1 MICLKLLRMRKMG
14 DGIATASASALGLIL
29 LLCLA
34 LAHPALAGTETGE
47 FCPTC
52 PDWTDMDGWLAKKE
66 AYEQEQQQKTQLEKQ
81 EITLTTQNAEPVPVQ
96 VPRESNPATGSIYR
110 VRTGSFAQSL
120 VSPHEVSSDDVVLD
134 ISPSA
139 TRYIEGA
146 VNINYERFFGKGGRL
161 KSAGEIAELLGQA
174 GISRNDSLVI
184 AGECLPCGGGP
195 SPAIFSY
202 WILKYLGQEKV
213 RVLDGSIEDWAAAGL
228 NTSNESAMRTKTD
241 YIPALRP
248 ELLATYDFV
257 VNGGAQIVDARP
269 ARDFSIG
276 SIPGAV
282 NIPFENVVEDET
294 IGAQEDLEKVFV
306 GLDKARPVVV
316 YTNVG
321 VEASLVWFALT
332 LSGYDARL
340 YTWRDWLENQPKFG
354 YELAEARAEPNP
366 VRAGR
371 ATTITASFRENDID
385 AGESS
390 SLKDS
395 SSGNSSTNGD
405 VKLTVKGCVT
415 CGFGSPESFAS
426 INRSSG
432 VVQIGSSRQTTQ
444 PEGTAVQETDSSL
457 LCTALV
463 IAPDGSE
470 AARTRLLQTSG
481 YKYAGIWNA
490 NVAPG
495 IYRVSILATVSSNSE
510 TFVDALEIEV
520 TA

>member
-1 MICLKLLRMRKMG
+1 
-14 DGIATASASALGLIL
+14 
-29 LLCLA
+29 
-34 LAHPALAGTETGE
+34 
-47 FCPTC
+47 
-52 PDWTDMDGWLAKKE
+52 
-66 AYEQEQQQKTQLEKQ
+66 
-81 EITLTTQNAEPVPVQ
+81 
-96 VPRESNPATGSIYR
+96 
-110 VRTGSFAQSL
+110 
-120 VSPHEVSSDDVVLD
+120 
-134 ISPSA
+134 
-139 TRYIEGA
+139 
-146 VNINYERFFGKGGRL
+146 
-161 KSAGEIAELLGQA
+161 
-174 GISRNDSLVI
+174 VI

-195 SPAIFSY
+195 SPAVFSY

-213 RVLDGSIEDWAAAGL
+213 RVLDGSIEDWAATGL
-228 NTSNESAMRTKTD
+228 NTSNVSATRPRTD

-269 ARDFSIG
+269 ARDFRIG

-294 IGAQEDLEKVFV
+294 IKAQEDLEKVFV

-316 YTNVG
+316 YTNLG

-332 LSGYDARL
+332 LSDYDARL
-340 YTWRDWLENQPKFG
+340 YTWRNWLENQPKFR

-366 VRAGR
+366 VRTGR
-371 ATTITASFRENDID
+371 ATTITASFRERDIN
-385 AGESS
+385 AG
-390 SLKDS
+390 DS
-395 SSGNSSTNGD
+395 SNSTSTED
-405 VKLTVKGCVT
+405 AKLTVKGCVT
-415 CGFGSPESFAS
+415 CGFGSPESFAN

-432 VVQIGSSRQTTQ
+432 VVQIGSSRQNTQ
-444 PEGTAVQETDSSL
+444 PEENVVQEIDSSL

-470 AARTRLLQTSG
+470 SARTKLLQTSG
-481 YKYAGIWNA
+481 YNYAGIWNA